1 MMFLADK
8 IIDERKKRGWSQE
21 ELAEQLDVSRQSV
34 SKWESGQSLPD
45 LQRIVELSRIFG
57 VSTDYLL
64 MDIEDEEVQADSSV
78 YARPAPLPAAPKQEE
93 KPLRIVSLQEAKSFL
108 EISQREA
115 PKVSLGVFLI
125 LFGVACMLLLGVAGD
140 ERLLFQN
147 KDFGGYIGVA
157 LLFFFIG
164 AGVALFVSFG
174 LKVKDYEFLEKEIF
188 EPGPGVIEM
197 VKETKAAYVQRY
209 SKLLVLGIVICI
221 VGVSA
226 LFIGPLFGETDM
238 IHCISL
244 CVLLILVGMGT
255 WLLIIAGINLG
266 AIDKL
271 LQEGDYQRAAKR
283 HGAIISTVSAIY
295 WLLVTAGFLTWSFI
309 TMNWEQ
315 SWIVWPIAGVL
326 FAALITGLNAYLNHR
341 ASK

>member
-1 MMFLADK
+1 MLLADK

-21 ELAEQLDVSRQSV
+21 DLAEQLDVSRQSV

-64 MDIEDEEVQADSSV
+64 TDMASEEVQPDHSV
-78 YARPAPLPAAPKQEE
+78 YAQPAPLPAAPAREAE
-93 KPLRIVSLQEAKSFL
+93 PLRTVSLQEARQFL
-108 EISQREA
+108 EISRQEA

-125 LFGVACMLLLGVAGD
+125 LLGVACMLLLGVAGD
-140 ERLLFQN
+140 EGFLFQN

-174 LKVKDYEFLEKEIF
+174 LKVKEYEFLEKEVF
-188 EPGPGVIEM
+188 EPDPGVIAM
-197 VKETKAAYVQRY
+197 VKETKAAYAPRY
-209 SKLLVLGIVICI
+209 FRLLVLGIAICI
-221 VGVSA
+221 VGVSS

-244 CVLLILVGMGT
+244 CVLLVLVGAGS

-271 LQEGDYQRAAKR
+271 LQEGDYQRSTKKN
-283 HGAIISTVSAIY
+283 GAIVGTVSAMY
-295 WLLVTAGFLTWSFI
+295 WLLVTAGFLAWSFI
-309 TMNWEQ
+309 TMDWDQ

-326 FAALITGLNAYLNHR
+326 FAALITGLNAYLSHR